1 MAAKKSKS
9 SSQAEKTLKIL
20 YKQLSGKLTEKDEA
34 IPPVII
40 KGQGSMW
47 AYDPFS
53 KIMVNI
59 ERGSIVYVLEKEYD
73 SQGRTLIYCTNSDI
87 ICIEHEEIEEIG
99 FN

>member
-40 KGQGSMW
+40 KGQWLNVG
-47 AYDPFS
+47 
-53 KIMVNI
+53 
-59 ERGSIVYVLEKEYD
+59 L
-73 SQGRTLIYCTNSDI
+73 
-87 ICIEHEEIEEIG
+87 
-99 FN
+99 